1 VKRSGIIEIET
12 FLIDFSGDIY
22 GDDLQVELLRYL
34 REEKMFAS
42 VNELIDAMQRDLIRA
57 RALIAEETA

>member
-42 VNELIDAMQRDLIRA
+42 IDELIDAMQRDLIRA
-57 RALIAEETA
+57 RALIAEESA